1 MTSIANGTVI
11 ADRYRL
17 IERLG
22 EGSMG
27 SVWRAEHL
35 TLGSEVAIKLLDE
48 SIARHS
54 VALARFMRE
63 ARSAASLKSVHVVQ
77 IHDFG
82 VVGGVP
88 YIAMELLRGET
99 LGARVR
105 RSGRLSPAETA
116 LIITHVARAVGKAHD
131 AGVVH
136 RDLKPDNIY
145 IVREEEEEF
154 AKVLDFGVAKAG
166 EGAYAATLT
175 SAGKLLGTPAYMSA
189 EQAAGEPVD
198 RRTDLWAMAV
208 IAFECLTGTLPFIG
222 DDLPD
227 LLHAIH
233 DGPIPIPSRLGRVPD
248 GFDAWFARGVARR
261 VDDRFRS
268 AREMAAELRRVCAID
283 DVGSRPARSLA
294 AARRTAEDDEEE
306 IEPTGARIAG
316 ALGLPASPEEEASSS
331 SAFDDI
337 IRDHDILLD
346 GRARPA
352 DDILTDADFDEET
365 GNVTAT
371 KGAEIA
377 AAVVSPVSPPRRS
390 VRPPPKP
397 HRPPDPSPVNL
408 LESPFQAPVEPTPE
422 PSGPLALASGAPTSE
437 GIASAATVV
446 TVTPRHGEPS
456 SLLFVAGAFVVL
468 VTVVALIGYALM
480 DDGASGADATTRAPG
495 VTETLAPT
503 GSAAAA
509 PSIPAANPS
518 PSASMADAGA
528 PPPSVVP
535 DIELP

>member
-1 MTSIANGTVI
+1 VTAIAKGTVL

-17 IERLG
+17 VERLG

-35 TLGSEVAIKLLDE
+35 TLGSEVAIKLLDA

-82 VVGGVP
+82 VFGEIP

-105 RSGRLSPAETA
+105 RLGKLDPGETA
-116 LIITHVARAVGKAHD
+116 QILTHVARAIGKAHE

-136 RDLKPDNIY
+136 RDLKPDNIFL
-145 IVREEEEEF
+145 VREDDEEF

-166 EGAYAATLT
+166 EGVFAATLT

-189 EQAAGEPVD
+189 EQAAGTPVD

-233 DGPIPIPSRLGRVPD
+233 DGPIPIPSRLGRVPV

-261 VDDRFRS
+261 LDDRFRS
-268 AREMAAELRRVCAID
+268 AREMAAELRRICAD
-283 DVGSRPARSLA
+283 DTAGAPRRGAHGA
-294 AARRTAEDDEEE
+294 AGLGPEDDAEEN
-306 IEPTGARIAG
+306 EPTGARIAG
-316 ALGLPASPEEEASSS
+316 ALGTPSSPEEEIPSS

-337 IRDHDILLD
+337 IRDRDILVG

-365 GNVTAT
+365 C
-371 KGAEIA
+371 A
-377 AAVVSPVSPPRRS
+377 AAARVGEAPAAVAPVAPPLRS
-390 VRPPPKP
+390 AKPPPKP
-397 HRPPDPSPVNL
+397 RRPPVPPPLSL
-408 LESPFQAPVEPTPE
+408 PE
-422 PSGPLALASGAPTSE
+422 PAPEPAAAPAPGRAAAEPQAPLALTSVSPTSE
-437 GIASAATVV
+437 RAVNAATVV
-446 TVTPRHGEPS
+446 TVTPRRKDS
-456 SLLFVAGAFVVL
+456 NLLLIAGAIVVL
-468 VTVVALIGYALM
+468 GTVVAMIAFTF
-480 DDGASGADATTRAPG
+480 ADAGGSAAATRAPG
-495 VTETLAPT
+495 VP
-503 GSAAAA
+503 SAALPVTSAE
-509 PSIPAANPS
+509 PADPTA
-518 PSASMADAGA
+518 SASALVDAGA
-528 PPPSVVP
+528 PAPSMEP
-535 DIELP
+535 AIEFP